1 MKNKRMTRAQRLEH
15 CKRIVAIPWP
25 EEGSANYKA
34 EQDEYFAATRMTGDP
49 ETLDLFPRPRRVA
62 WQTLLARKKKLSP
75 QEASSAPP
83 QLFNYVAGQL
93 LDKESDIGWRAE
105 QQAAVSSLRHSSF
118 SQAPDLTGTWALQ
131 VPQSSAVALG
141 HWFGGVQARRTKP
154 KDGMVILP
162 ASGVE
167 LQGYQGYDGLAK
179 ANHNQKLVTLVVS
192 HGVELEAAKAEITG
206 FGETVDCVEQFAQ
219 SVTRCSQ
226 IKVVRGHFLD
236 QESKVAKRA
245 ALMAGFGKHTDK
257 AEEIDKKQA
266 DETTGFRNVSILF
279 TMIVRLAGGKGGPS
293 AFQVLGCEVAHI
305 DQVGEARMFP
315 SACVHETKVLGGYK
329 VAFFLGFSTP
339 LMGEERFARVWRVC
353 EPMKSWSAAVHL

>member
-34 EQDEYFAATRMTGDP
+34 EQDEYFAATRLTGDP
-49 ETLDLFPRPRRVA
+49 DTLDLFPRPRRVA
-62 WQTLLARKKKLSP
+62 WQTLWKRRDSAEDTIAAAEGNTIKTMERKAISKKKGLARKKKLSP

-83 QLFNYVAGQL
+83 PLFNYVAGQL

-131 VPQSSAVALG
+131 VPQSSAAALG

-245 ALMAGFGKHTDK
+245 ALMAAFGKHTDK
-257 AEEIDKKQA
+257 PEEIDKKQA

-305 DQVGEARMFP
+305 DQSIELYMGHGDAIAV
-315 SACVHETKVLGGYK
+315 CVL
-329 VAFFLGFSTP
+329 
-339 LMGEERFARVWRVC
+339 
-353 EPMKSWSAAVHL
+353 